1 MAAVAGLGKAQ
12 KKEFAWSYS
21 KLKNFANCPKK
32 YYEVDVA
39 KNYAEAGSDDPNTPL
54 NYGNRAHAMFAAAL
68 TKTLPDLKNYIV
80 SDEDAGRL
88 RAGVMP
94 AEFKDYQPWVD
105 RVLAGPGQL
114 LVEQKYAITRDFKA
128 TTYFAKDVW
137 YRGIG
142 DVVRIDGPVALVL
155 DWKAGKVLVD
165 SVQLMLMAQCIF
177 SHYPEVQLVRSEFVW
192 LKDDCT
198 TPEVF
203 TRQEVADNWVSL
215 MERVNALEM
224 AHKLQDYPPKPSGL
238 CKSWCPVVSC
248 PYHGKGGRG

>member
-1 MAAVAGLGKAQ
+1 MATVAGLGKTQ

-21 KLKNFANCPKK
+21 KLKNFMSCPKK
-32 YYEVDVA
+32 HYEVDLA
-39 KNYAEAGSDDPNTPL
+39 KNYAEEANDDPNTPL
-54 NYGNRAHAMFAAAL
+54 NWGNRAHEALALAL
-68 TKTLPDLKNYIV
+68 TTNQPIAD
-80 SDEDAGRL
+80 
-88 RAGVMP
+88 
-94 AEFKDYQPWVD
+94 EFKDFQPWVD
-105 RVLAGPGQL
+105 RVYAGPGQL
-114 LVEQKYAITRDFKA
+114 LVEQKYAIDRDFGP
-128 TTYFAKDVW
+128 TTYFAKNVW

-155 DWKAGKVLVD
+155 DWKTGKILVD

-177 SHYPEVQLVRSEFVW
+177 SHYPDVKRVRSEFVW

-203 TRQEVADNWVSL
+203 TRQEVADNWVHL

-238 CKSWCPVVSC
+238 CKKWCPVTSC
-248 PYHGKGGRG
+248 IYHGKGGKG